1 MVYNIP
7 IVSNVKDFELFQNMS
22 EQTHLLIAGAT
33 GSGKSVILNGFICNL
48 LLKSPNQAQFILI
61 DPKRVELA
69 TYKNTPHCLKYA
81 SEQAEMLTALKQAIN
96 LIENRYKKMQ
106 LEGVKKYNGAHVYV
120 IIDELADLM
129 TTNAKEVAPILQRI
143 AQIGRAAGVHLV
155 ACTQRPT
162 SEVIPSKILVNIDSR
177 LALHTRNKQDS
188 RNIIGVTGAELLNIG
203 TALYY
208 TPESDE
214 PSAVTVPYITDEQ
227 QNELAQ
233 FWSAQHKIKHKIFK
247 KLYA

>member
-22 EQTHLLIAGAT
+22 EQTHLLIGGAT
-33 GSGKSVILNGFICNL
+33 GSGKSVIINGFICNL

-61 DPKRVELA
+61 DPKRVELV
-69 TYKNTPHCLKYA
+69 TYKSVPHCLKYA
-81 SEQAEMLTALKQAIN
+81 SEQGEMLTALKGAIN

-106 LEGVKKYNGAHVYV
+106 ADGVKKYNGAHVYV

-129 TTNAKEVAPILQRI
+129 TTNAKEVTPILQRI
-143 AQIGRAAGVHLV
+143 AQVGRAAGVHLV

-162 SEVIPSKILVNIDSR
+162 SEVIPSKILVNIDAR
-177 LALHTRNKQDS
+177 VALHTRNAQDS
-188 RNIIGVTGAELLNIG
+188 RNIIGVSGAELLNIG

-214 PSAVTVPYITDEQ
+214 PSAVSVPYITDEQ
-227 QNELAQ
+227 QSELAQ
-233 FWSAQHKIKHKIFK
+233 FWSAQHKLKHKLFK

>member
-7 IVSNVKDFELFQNMS
+7 IVSNVSDFELFQNMS

-48 LLKSPNQAQFILI
+48 LLKSPNQAQFIIL
-61 DPKRVELA
+61 DPKRVELV
-69 TYKNTPHCLKYA
+69 TYKSTPHCLKYA
-81 SEQAEMLTALKQAIN
+81 SEQGEMLTALKQALN
-96 LIENRYKKMQ
+96 LIESRYKKMQ
-106 LEGVKKYNGAHVYV
+106 ADGVKKYNGAHVYI

-129 TTNAKEVAPILQRI
+129 TTNAKAVIPILQRI

-162 SEVIPSKILVNIDSR
+162 AEVIPSKILVNIDAR
-177 LALHTRNKQDS
+177 IALHTRNRQDS
-188 RNIIGVTGAELLNIG
+188 RNIIGVSGAELLDVG

-214 PSAVTVPYITDEQ
+214 PSAVYIPYITDEQ

-233 FWSAQHKIKHKIFK
+233 FWSKQHKIKHKLFK

>member
-7 IVSNVKDFELFQNMS
+7 IVSNVGDFELFQNMS
-22 EQTHLLIAGAT
+22 EQTHLLIGGAT
-33 GSGKSVILNGFICNL
+33 GSGKSVVLNGLICNL

-61 DPKRVELA
+61 DPKRVELV
-69 TYKNTPHCLKYA
+69 TYRNVPHCLKYA
-81 SEQAEMLTALKQAIN
+81 SEQAEMLTALKQAIS

-106 LEGVKKYNGAHVYV
+106 AGGVKKYNGAHVYV

-129 TTNAKEVAPILQRI
+129 TTNAKEVTPILQRI
-143 AQIGRAAGVHLV
+143 AQVGRAAGVHLV

-177 LALHTRNKQDS
+177 VALHTRNAQDS
-188 RNIIGVTGAELLNIG
+188 RNIIGVTGAQYIQAG

-208 TPESDE
+208 TPENDT
-214 PSAVTVPYITDEQ
+214 PSYISVPYITDEQ

-233 FWSAQHKIKHKIFK
+233 FWNAQHRIKHRLLK